1 MNQIKALFKSEYLKL
16 KSTYWLPVWI
26 IAGITILL
34 LLVALVSS
42 VIWPENINIVGLDG
56 RPEHLRIGTYGLM
69 FGFST
74 IFAVFLA
81 LMAQGSL
88 NKEKQLGSELF
99 FRCQPVSVWYVT
111 GVKYI
116 MHVYANSILLVG
128 LGVIF
133 AIVISFTS
141 LFFGT
146 GFHLGEA
153 LFGVLLGWITYLK
166 AAMVFGSLL
175 FFFSA
180 IFKSNSF
187 MKGAAT
193 LGILE
198 GVFAI
203 IESIF
208 RHQINLPN
216 VFATFASM
224 MGPINLGNIEE
235 INMAVVLGDYRV
247 FFGLLFAI
255 ACYAAATLIYS
266 YRAKEA

>member
-1 MNQIKALFKSEYLKL
+1 MNQIKALFKSEYLKQ

-26 IAGITILL
+26 IVGITVLL
-34 LLVALVSS
+34 LLVALVAAI
-42 VIWPENINIVGLDG
+42 VRPENIQIMGLDSQ
-56 RPEHLRIGTYGLM
+56 PEYLRIGIYGLM
-69 FGFST
+69 FSFST
-74 IFAVFLA
+74 IFAMFLA

-111 GVKYI
+111 GTKYI

-128 LGVIF
+128 LGIIF
-133 AIVISFTS
+133 AIVISFVS
-141 LFFGT
+141 LFFGM
-146 GFHLGEA
+146 GFYLGEA

-175 FFFSA
+175 FLFSA
-180 IFKSNSF
+180 IFKSNAF

-216 VFATFASM
+216 VFATLASI
-224 MGPINLGNIEE
+224 MGPINLENIEE
-235 INMAVVLGDYRV
+235 INVALVLGDYRV
-247 FFGLLFAI
+247 LFGLLFAI
-255 ACYAAATLIYS
+255 ACYATATFIYS